1 MTTLRATAQ
10 GQSEVGELP
19 VGDRL
24 SQAEEALDDRPR
36 LTTEQLYDDGLVS
49 LQVVPPVSPG
59 CRHVALVLGVLLRHV
74 VRFGHLVRGNTV
86 QQVSAC
92 QSYLVSV
99 VMEPLQQREE
109 ELVRV
114 LLIPSSELRLGPSYP
129 GLEVASTDRLV
140 LR

>member
-1 MTTLRATAQ
+1 MVPKTDLSPGWKAT
-10 GQSEVGELP
+10 SGEKSLTKLKVVDLLVFSDQAFLP
-19 VGDRL
+19 SSLELHICRL
-24 SQAEEALDDRPR
+24 STRYQDRAL
-36 LTTEQLYDDGLVS
+36 
-49 LQVVPPVSPG
+49 
-59 CRHVALVLGVLLRHV
+59 VALVLGVLLWHV